1 MLVSLVCLVLFEVNM
16 AHGGMVNGRQKD
28 ITVLLN
34 TRYVGLIELYLVMVR
49 EFVGDANSR

>member
-1 MLVSLVCLVLFEVNM
+1 M